1 MASQRIEEIA
11 WSDGEEVIL
20 EEGESDHTITADG
33 DVQGEKECLDEWD
46 VITLSP
52 CNLLL

>member
-11 WSDGEEVIL
+11 WSDGEEIFL
-20 EEGESDHTITADG
+20 EEGELDNAITADG
-33 DVQGEKECLDEWD
+33 DVQEEKVCLDEWD
-46 VITLSP
+46 VITSSP